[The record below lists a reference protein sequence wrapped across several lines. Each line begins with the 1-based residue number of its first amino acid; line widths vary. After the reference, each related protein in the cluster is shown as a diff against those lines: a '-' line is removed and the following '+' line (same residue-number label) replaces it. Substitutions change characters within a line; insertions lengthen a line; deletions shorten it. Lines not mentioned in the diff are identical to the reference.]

1 MVTSENGVMWIGRP
15 QEKTVLTDWQPTRAP
30 VPGPHCHEKIS
41 EWYEVPELSLVN
53 ILLVCI
59 TTFVYNDQIC
69 IVIKQSMEMFELHSK
84 SDWYDVRLK
93 SNQQKGCV
101 LWRFLV
107 LRNLSGALIPNLLG
121 SVRRNLQTSTVGS
134 KQK

>member
-15 QEKTVLTDWQPTRAP
+15 QEKTVLTDWQPTRLRFQDLI
-30 VPGPHCHEKIS
+30 CHEKIS
-41 EWYEVPELSLVN
+41 EWHEVPLNFSLVN

-93 SNQQKGCV
+93 CNQQKGCV

-121 SVRRNLQTSTVGS
+121 SVRREIYKLQL
-134 KQK
+134 